1 MIPAMK
7 ITKSTKALDAV
18 RMSRKVVRV
27 FEDYRLYCPSCKGIR
42 EETIEKIAVTN
53 GLNLKEFLKDLNT
66 ALD

>member
-1 MIPAMK
+1 MK
-7 ITKSTKALDAV
+7 ITKGTKALDAM
-18 RMSRKVVRV
+18 RMSRKVVKV

-53 GLNLKEFLKDLNT
+53 GLDIKEFLNDLNA